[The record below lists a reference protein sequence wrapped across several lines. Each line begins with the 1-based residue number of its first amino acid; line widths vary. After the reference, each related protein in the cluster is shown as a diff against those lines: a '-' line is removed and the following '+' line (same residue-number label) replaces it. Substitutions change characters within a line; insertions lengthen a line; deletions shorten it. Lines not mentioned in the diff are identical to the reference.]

1 MYSTLV
7 VKNFTSCCKPFF
19 KLFIIFFSCMF
30 INFKGDWQFKY
41 FDPSNPSAFNN
52 DMLIFST
59 VLSAASIIIGTVKG
73 IKSISSIR
81 KRLNKKQ
88 NQQEIPLE
96 EVSKIA
102 KITESSEMPPENQDK
117 TRKQLVAFA
126 DLSKSGD
133 IKRVMAILPDGKVLE
148 ITPDE
153 NAKI

>member
-1 MYSTLV
+1 
-7 VKNFTSCCKPFF
+7 
-19 KLFIIFFSCMF
+19 MF

-73 IKSISSIR
+73 IKSILSIW

-102 KITESSEMPPENQDK
+102 KMTESSELPPENVNV
-117 TRKQLVAFA
+117 TRKQLMAFA
-126 DLSKSGD
+126 DVKESGE
-133 IKRVMAILPDGKVLE
+133 IERMMNILPDGKVLE
-148 ITPDE
+148 ITLDE
-153 NAKI
+153 SSKIHISLNEEVSQQNGTDTIE

>member
-1 MYSTLV
+1 
-7 VKNFTSCCKPFF
+7 
-19 KLFIIFFSCMF
+19 MF

-41 FDPSNPSAFNN
+41 FDTSNPSAFNN

-59 VLSAASIIIGTVKG
+59 VISAASIISGTVSG
-73 IKSISSIR
+73 IISILSIR

-102 KITESSEMPPENQDK
+102 KMTESSELPPENVNV
-117 TRKQLVAFA
+117 TRKQLMAFA
-126 DLSKSGD
+126 DVKESGE
-133 IKRVMAILPDGKVLE
+133 IERMMNILPDGKVLE

-153 NAKI
+153 NSKIHISSNEEVSQQNGTDSIE

>member
-1 MYSTLV
+1 
-7 VKNFTSCCKPFF
+7 
-19 KLFIIFFSCMF
+19 MF

-102 KITESSEMPPENQDK
+102 KMTESSELPPENVNV
-117 TRKQLVAFA
+117 TRKQLMAFA
-126 DLSKSGD
+126 DVKESGE
-133 IKRVMAILPDGKVLE
+133 IERMMNILPDGKVLE
-148 ITPDE
+148 IIPEE
-153 NAKI
+153 NSKIHISSNEEVSQQNGTDSIE

>member
-1 MYSTLV
+1 
-7 VKNFTSCCKPFF
+7 
-19 KLFIIFFSCMF
+19 MF

-41 FDPSNPSAFNN
+41 FDTSNPSAFNN

-59 VLSAASIIIGTVKG
+59 VLSAASIISGTVSG
-73 IKSISSIR
+73 IISILSIR

-102 KITESSEMPPENQDK
+102 KMTESSELPPENVNV
-117 TRKQLVAFA
+117 TRKQLMAFA
-126 DLSKSGD
+126 DVKESGE
-133 IKRVMAILPDGKVLE
+133 IERMMNILPDGKVLE

-153 NAKI
+153 NSKIHISSNEEVSQQNGTDSIE

>member
-1 MYSTLV
+1 
-7 VKNFTSCCKPFF
+7 
-19 KLFIIFFSCMF
+19 MF
-30 INFKGDWQFKY
+30 INFKGSWQFKY
-41 FDPSNPSAFNN
+41 FDTSNPSALNN

-88 NQQEIPLE
+88 NQQEIPMK
-96 EVSKIA
+96 EVKISKIA
-102 KITESSEMPPENQDK
+102 KISSEVPPENQDK

-126 DLSKSGD
+126 DLSESKE
-133 IKRVMAILPDGKVLE
+133 IERIITILPDGKVLE

-153 NAKI
+153 NFNLHISSNEEVSQENGTDTIE

>member
-1 MYSTLV
+1 
-7 VKNFTSCCKPFF
+7 
-19 KLFIIFFSCMF
+19 MF

-41 FDPSNPSAFNN
+41 FDTSNPTAFNN

-73 IKSISSIR
+73 IKSILLIR

-88 NQQEIPLE
+88 NQQVIPLE
-96 EVSKIA
+96 EVLKNA
-102 KITESSEMPPENQDK
+102 KMTESSELPPENVNV

-126 DLSKSGD
+126 DVKESGE
-133 IKRVMAILPDGKVLE
+133 IERMMNILPDGKVLE

-153 NAKI
+153 NSKIHISSNEEVSQQNGTDSIE

>member
-1 MYSTLV
+1 
-7 VKNFTSCCKPFF
+7 
-19 KLFIIFFSCMF
+19 MF
-30 INFKGDWQFKY
+30 INFKGSWQFKY
-41 FDPSNPSAFNN
+41 FDTSNPSAFNN

-59 VLSAASIIIGTVKG
+59 VLSAASIISGTVKG
-73 IKSISSIR
+73 IKSILSIR

-102 KITESSEMPPENQDK
+102 KMTESSELPPENVNV

-126 DLSKSGD
+126 DVRESGE
-133 IKRVMAILPDGKVLE
+133 IERMMNILPDGKVLE

-153 NAKI
+153 NSKIHISSNEEVSQQNGTDSFE

>member
-1 MYSTLV
+1 
-7 VKNFTSCCKPFF
+7 
-19 KLFIIFFSCMF
+19 MF

-41 FDPSNPSAFNN
+41 FDPSNPTAFNN

-59 VLSAASIIIGTVKG
+59 VLSAASIISGFVKG
-73 IKSISSIR
+73 IKSILSIR

-102 KITESSEMPPENQDK
+102 KITESSELPPENQDK
-117 TRKQLVAFA
+117 TREQLVAFA
-126 DLSKSGD
+126 DLSASRE
-133 IKRVMAILPDGKVLE
+133 IERIITVLPDGKVLE

-153 NAKI
+153 NSKIHISSNEEVSQQNGTDSIE

>member
-1 MYSTLV
+1 
-7 VKNFTSCCKPFF
+7 
-19 KLFIIFFSCMF
+19 MF

-41 FDPSNPSAFNN
+41 FDPSNPTAFNN

-59 VLSAASIIIGTVKG
+59 VLSAASIISGFVKG
-73 IKSISSIR
+73 IKSILSIR

-102 KITESSEMPPENQDK
+102 KMTESSELPPENVNV

-126 DLSKSGD
+126 DVKESGE
-133 IKRVMAILPDGKVLE
+133 IERMMNILPDGKVLE

-153 NAKI
+153 NSKIHISSNEEVSQQNGTDSIE